1 MSKPIKN
8 GEILPDDGQV
18 ISRSDKDTLA
28 HAARLAKVFP
38 QALILLQ
45 GPFGAGKTTWTRGFA
60 AGLGIDDNVSSPTYT
75 ILNVYRRGDR
85 TLYHLDLYRLGC
97 LEEVYDV
104 GLFEILD
111 AGFPCVVEWSER
123 VPELAGWPH
132 LEVILAPSKCPSGSD
147 DDTNCRSIKWT
158 LRKGGACP

>member
-1 MSKPIKN
+1 MNEPLEV
-8 GEILPDDGQV
+8 GEIL
-18 ISRSDKDTLA
+18 SRSDEETIA
-28 HAARLAKVFP
+28 HAVRMAKVFP
-38 QALILLQ
+38 HVLVLLR
-45 GPFGAGKTTWTRGFA
+45 GPLGAGKTTWTRGFA
-60 AGLGIDDNVSSPTYT
+60 RGLGVSDEVSSPTYT

-85 TLYHLDLYRLGC
+85 SLYHLDLYRLGC

-132 LEVILAPSKCPSGSD
+132 LDIVLTPTDEEGGRRILWA
-147 DDTNCRSIKWT
+147 
-158 LRKGGACP
+158 LRKGTQE